1 MQKHIC
7 HDCKK
12 EIGKGGKF
20 MPYEAAGS
28 SFVKCE
34 TCHNADPVLR
44 NFQEA
49 EVYSRIVGYIRPI
62 KQWNKAKRQE
72 FQDRMTFASAAVCD
86 CSS

>member
-7 HDCKK
+7 HDC
-12 EIGKGGKF
+12 GKDIAKGEKF
-20 MPYEAAGS
+20 MPYKTAAG

-34 TCHNADPVLR
+34 ACHAADPILR

-72 FQDRMTFASAAVCD
+72 FQDRMTFASTMTACD
-86 CSS
+86 C

>member
-7 HDCKK
+7 HDCKT

-20 MPYEAAGS
+20 MPYEAAGA

-34 TCHNADPVLR
+34 SCHTADPILR

-72 FQDRMTFASAAVCD
+72 FQDRLTFASTMACD
-86 CSS
+86 C

>member
-1 MQKHIC
+1 MQTHIC
-7 HDCKK
+7 HDCGKK
-12 EIGKGGKF
+12 LGKGDKY
-20 MPYEAAGS
+20 MPYEAGGK

-34 TCHNADPVLR
+34 ACHQADPVLR

-72 FQDRMTFASAAVCD
+72 FGDRTTFVPSMAASCD
-86 CSS
+86 C

>member
-7 HDCKK
+7 HDCGK

-20 MPYEAAGS
+20 MPYEAGGK

-34 TCHNADPVLR
+34 ACHAADPVLR

-72 FQDRMTFASAAVCD
+72 FQDRVTFASAMTCD
-86 CSS
+86 C

>member
-7 HDCKK
+7 HDCGK
-12 EIGKGGKF
+12 EIAKGAKF
-20 MPYEAAGS
+20 MPYKTAAG

-34 TCHNADPVLR
+34 ACHTADPILR

-72 FQDRMTFASAAVCD
+72 FQDRMTFASTMTACD
-86 CSS
+86 C